1 MDDNMADNMADNI
14 AIWTITWP
22 ITWTITCY
30 SSANSKEEYTA
41 AQSQSIQKS
50 RRPIRGLCCFC
61 REVVEFG
68 RQDIWMLCDWAA
80 VYSPLLL
87 AVHHT

>member
-68 RQDIWMLCDWAA
+68 RQRTFLFFLKT
-80 VYSPLLL
+80 S
-87 AVHHT
+87 HTHS